1 MHLHWNNL
9 LNTDCVVVD
18 VDTHSIYP
26 IFRVGHT
33 SLMYACQKKYVNS
46 EIKKLDHIDIMIRD
60 PEERFV
66 SGVNKY
72 CKDNKLNVE
81 STWKKIN
88 NGTLQDRHFAPQ
100 YVWLLH
106 LYKWYKGSITIWPFN
121 KIKDITDVHHAK
133 SKTKIDVPVVESLV
147 AVDRHLIKYYNKTL
161 DIGYLIKKYK
171 HALS

>member
-46 EIKKLDHIDIMIRD
+46 EIKKLDHIDIMIRE

-133 SKTKIDVPVVESLV
+133 SKKKIDVPVVESLV

>member
-1 MHLHWNNL
+1 MPTHWNKL

-18 VDTHSIYP
+18 VGTHSIYP

-72 CKDNKLNVE
+72 CEDNRLNVK
-81 STWKKIN
+81 STLKKIN

-100 YVWLLH
+100 YIWLLH
-106 LYKWYKGSITIWPFN
+106 LYKWYKGSITIWPF
-121 KIKDITDVHHAK
+121 KHIKNVTDVHHGK
-133 SKTKIDVPVVESLV
+133 SKTKINVPVCESLV
-147 AVDRHLIKYYNKTL
+147 AVDRHLIKYYSKTL